1 MPPQTCALVIAV
13 AGETETTIQPSCV
26 RAAEWSDRCS
36 IQGHN
41 QIIHRP
47 DAASAGCSNLP
58 LLLCPLLFPSTQFLP
73 WPRPHV
79 KWGSGWAF
87 WCQPKLLS
95 SLGTVLIACL
105 LLCSSRHT
113 TLFPLF

>member
-13 AGETETTIQPSCV
+13 AGETETTIWPSCV
-26 RAAEWSDRCS
+26 RAAEWNDHCS

-47 DAASAGCSNLP
+47 DAVSAGFPNLP

-73 WPRPHV
+73 WPPSPCEM
-79 KWGSGWAF
+79 GF
-87 WCQPKLLS
+87 WVGIWVS
-95 SLGTVLIACL
+95 A
-105 LLCSSRHT
+105 
-113 TLFPLF
+113 